1 MLNVKRDKY
10 KRLIIFIETIILIA
24 AFTVLFAYLWETK
37 YEYRVYLP
45 FFRRGNWAVIIVYP
59 IMLIVFGKIFG
70 IFNLATARRVDM
82 VFSNIFTCLVTNA
95 AMYFILVEVLRH
107 YPSIEPLLILFA
119 IEISASILW
128 VLGAKAVNN
137 LIFPQHNLLLIHG
150 DYSLRELVLHVNE
163 QSERYRIAE
172 EINVSEGMEKISE
185 CIKKHDAVLISDLP
199 AEIRNDIL
207 KYCYDIGKRI
217 YMLPKIT
224 DIIVASS
231 SQIHLFDNVAYISK
245 NYGLSA
251 DQILVKRM
259 IDIIVSSIMI
269 ICTLWLMAIIAIA
282 IKIGDGGT
290 VFYKQKRLTIDGKEF
305 NIIKFRSM
313 RPDAEKMG
321 PQLATKHDD
330 RVTRVGRLLRASH
343 MDELPQLFNVFIGD
357 MSMVGPRP
365 ERPEIANE
373 YVKNVPEFKFRL
385 KVKAGLT
392 GYAQVYGRYNST
404 PYNKLRLDLVYIQNY
419 SIWLDLK
426 CLVMTLK
433 ILFKTE
439 AREGIDDDMKTAE
452 K

>member
-269 ICTLWLMAIIAIA
+269 ICTSWLMVIIAIA

>member
-1 MLNVKRDKY
+1 M
-10 KRLIIFIETIILIA
+10 
-24 AFTVLFAYLWETK
+24 LFAYLWETK